1 MQVTKEQLTR
11 ISDVWGEL
19 AFMALELLERTA
31 PEVEQASK
39 NGVPIPDRIV
49 AARKYAATDLQA
61 AMYATPAL
69 AKAIGTGSRRAG
81 G

>member
-11 ISDVWGEL
+11 ISDAWGEL

-39 NGVPIPDRIV
+39 NGAPIPDRIL
-49 AARKYAATDLQA
+49 AARKCAATDLQA
-61 AMYATPAL
+61 AMYAAPAL
-69 AKAIGTGSRRAG
+69 AKAIGAVSSRAD
-81 G
+81 